1 VRVGLVVVVVVGSG
15 SGEDPCRYRHTP
27 MAADGTGS
35 PATPV
40 AVGLAPSNTLVSLGD
55 AAARP
60 PLSFS
65 LSPVDIGNRLD
76 ARGGYEK
83 RYGIVL
89 DGRLALAAFQRMP
102 SRAEQ
107 LARFCARAH
116 REKMALFRCTARTT
130 ARVLSP
136 GEEKRKKVRV
146 VATCEQASAG
156 YLVWRVASW
165 VAISTKRCTTAHAHF
180 SVYKQD
186 RTKPLKLFLLGKPS
200 L

>member
-1 VRVGLVVVVVVGSG
+1 VQRPTHTHGRGRDGIASHARRCRPRAIQHSRLVRRCCRAPPSFLLSLPRRYRQPIRRERRRGVREEIRDCFGRTTC
-15 SGEDPCRYRHTP
+15 PCRLPTH
-27 MAADGTGS
+27 
-35 PATPV
+35 
-40 AVGLAPSNTLVSLGD
+40 
-55 AAARP
+55 
-60 PLSFS
+60 
-65 LSPVDIGNRLD
+65 
-76 ARGGYEK
+76 
-83 RYGIVL
+83 
-89 DGRLALAAFQRMP
+89 
-102 SRAEQ
+102 AEQ

>member
-1 VRVGLVVVVVVGSG
+1 VRVGLVVVVGSG
-15 SGEDPCRYRHTP
+15 SGEDPCRDRHTP

-89 DGRLALAAFQRMP
+89 DGRLVLAAFQRMP
-102 SRAEQ
+102 SNSLAFARGRTGKRWPFSGAPHAPPLVSSPRGRRKEKRYVWSQ
-107 LARFCARAH
+107 LANKH
-116 REKMALFRCTARTT
+116 RPVTLF
-130 ARVLSP
+130 
-136 GEEKRKKVRV
+136 G
-146 VATCEQASAG
+146 G
-156 YLVWRVASW
+156 
-165 VAISTKRCTTAHAHF
+165 
-180 SVYKQD
+180 
-186 RTKPLKLFLLGKPS
+186 
-200 L
+200 